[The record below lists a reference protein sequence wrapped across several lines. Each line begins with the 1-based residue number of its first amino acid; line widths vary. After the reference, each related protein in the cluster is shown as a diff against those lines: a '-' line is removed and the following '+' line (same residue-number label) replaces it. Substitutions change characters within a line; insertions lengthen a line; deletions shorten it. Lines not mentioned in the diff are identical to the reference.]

1 MTTDDGGSGGES
13 RGELQLA
20 GRGHVS
26 KRGVPTT
33 TTANEVGAHDVGGS
47 EQR

>member
-13 RGELQLA
+13 RSESQLA

-26 KRGVPTT
+26 KHGVP